1 MSEPVIQ
8 SVGASG
14 AVKETLDLAMLD
26 NGFVPATGA
35 VKETL
40 DLAVVDKGFV
50 SSIWCS

>member
-1 MSEPVIQ
+1 
-8 SVGASG
+8 
-14 AVKETLDLAMLD
+14 MLD